1 MRNSKGG
8 KTSSVV
14 KDRYNKKTYQQVNF
28 RVKASEFPTK
38 EDIEESA
45 KADNMSLNAWL
56 VSAVIDKMHGGFNL
70 DIKDLSAYARSAGM
84 TEEEYIKAAVTEK
97 MKRQDQEYTE
107 DVTRE
112 KINEYS

>member
-28 RVKASEFPTK
+28 RVKASVFPTK

-45 KADNMSLNAWL
+45 KNDNMSLNSWL
-56 VSAVIDKMHGGFNL
+56 VNAVVEKMNGGYTL
-70 DIKDLSAYARSAGM
+70 GIKDLAAYARSSGM
-84 TEEEYIKAAVTEK
+84 TEEEYIKSAVMEK
-97 MKRQDQEYTE
+97 MKRQDEEYQEE
-107 DVTRE
+107 ITRE
-112 KINEYS
+112 SYNE

>member
-28 RVKASEFPTK
+28 RVKSSGFPTK

-45 KADNMSLNAWL
+45 KNENMSVNSWII
-56 VSAVIDKMHGGFNL
+56 SAVLDRMKGNFNID
-70 DIKDLSAYARSAGM
+70 IPDLAAYAKSAGM
-84 TEEEYIKAAVTEK
+84 TEEDYIKTAVMEK
-97 MKRQDQEYTE
+97 MQRQDEEYQEE
-107 DVTRE
+107 ITRE
-112 KINEYS
+112 SYNE

>member
-45 KADNMSLNAWL
+45 KNENISLNAWL
-56 VSAVIDKMHGGFNL
+56 VNAVVEKMHGRHDL
-70 DIKDLSAYARSAGM
+70 DIKDLAAYARSAGM
-84 TEEEYIKAAVTEK
+84 TEEDYIKAAVMEK
-97 MKRQDQEYTE
+97 MQRQDDEFRE
-107 DVTRE
+107 DITRE
-112 KINEYS
+112 SYNE

>member
-45 KADNMSLNAWL
+45 KSDDMSLNAWL
-56 VSAVIDKMHGGFNL
+56 VSAVIEKMHGGHSL
-70 DIKDLSAYARSAGM
+70 GIKDLAAYARSAGM
-84 TEEEYIKAAVTEK
+84 TEEDYIKAAVMEK
-97 MKRQDQEYTE
+97 MQRQDDEFKE
-107 DVTRE
+107 DITRE
-112 KINEYS
+112 SCNE

>member
-28 RVKASEFPTK
+28 RVKASGFPTK

-45 KADNMSLNAWL
+45 KNDNMSLNSWL
-56 VSAVIDKMHGGFNL
+56 VNAVVEKMNGGHSL
-70 DIKDLSAYARSAGM
+70 DIKDLAAYARSAGM
-84 TEEEYIKAAVTEK
+84 SEEEYIRSAVTEK
-97 MKRQDQEYTE
+97 MQRQDAEFEE
-107 DVTRE
+107 DITRE
-112 KINEYS
+112 EINDN

>member
-28 RVKASEFPTK
+28 RVKSSGFPTK

-45 KADNMSLNAWL
+45 KNENMSVNSWII
-56 VSAVIDKMHGGFNL
+56 SAVLDRMKGNFNID
-70 DIKDLSAYARSAGM
+70 IPDLAAYAKSAGM
-84 TEEEYIKAAVTEK
+84 TEEEYIKSAVMEK
-97 MKRQDQEYTE
+97 MQRQDEEYQEE
-107 DVTRE
+107 ITRE
-112 KINEYS
+112 YYNE

>member
-45 KADNMSLNAWL
+45 KNENMSLNAWL
-56 VSAVIDKMHGGFNL
+56 VNAVVEKMHGGHNL
-70 DIKDLSAYARSAGM
+70 AIKDLAAYARSAGM
-84 TEEEYIKAAVTEK
+84 TEEDYIKTAVMEK
-97 MKRQDQEYTE
+97 MQRQDDEFRE
-107 DVTRE
+107 EITRE
-112 KINEYS
+112 YYNE